1 MSEGYKEIIE
11 EISKNAERVVS
22 KYRDLEY
29 KFNELKEKNESLTEE
44 LELVKNTKEN
54 IEVKFEK
61 LKSAKV
67 FEHTS
72 NDVKDAKS
80 RINKLVKE
88 IDRCIA
94 LLNVN

>member
-11 EISKNAERVVS
+11 EISKNAEQVVS

-29 KFNELKEKNESLTEE
+29 KFNELSKQNESLTEE

-67 FEHTS
+67 FEHTNS
-72 NDVKDAKS
+72 DVKETKS

-94 LLNVN
+94 LLNVD

>member
-11 EISKNAERVVS
+11 EISKNAEQVVS
-22 KYRDLEY
+22 KYHDLNY
-29 KFNELKEKNESLTEE
+29 KFNELNKKNEDLTQE
-44 LELVKNTKEN
+44 LELVKSTKLN

-67 FEHTS
+67 FEHTN
-72 NDVKDAKS
+72 NDVKNAKS

-94 LLNVN
+94 LLNVD

>member
-11 EISKNAERVVS
+11 EISKNTERVVS
-22 KYRDLEY
+22 KYRELEY
-29 KFNELKEKNESLTEE
+29 KFNELSKKNESLNEE
-44 LELVKNTKEN
+44 LELVKNANEN
-54 IEVKFEK
+54 LESKFEK

-67 FEHTS
+67 FEHT
-72 NDVKDAKS
+72 NDDVKDARS

-94 LLNVN
+94 LLNVD

>member
-1 MSEGYKEIIE
+1 MDNGYKEIIE
-11 EISKNAERVVS
+11 EISKNAERVIS
-22 KYRDLEY
+22 KYSDLEY
-29 KFNELKEKNESLTEE
+29 KFKELSKENESLTEE
-44 LELVKNTKEN
+44 LNLLKEN
-54 IEVKFEK
+54 KDSLERKFER

-67 FEHTS
+67 FEQS
-72 NDVKDAKS
+72 NSDVKDAKS